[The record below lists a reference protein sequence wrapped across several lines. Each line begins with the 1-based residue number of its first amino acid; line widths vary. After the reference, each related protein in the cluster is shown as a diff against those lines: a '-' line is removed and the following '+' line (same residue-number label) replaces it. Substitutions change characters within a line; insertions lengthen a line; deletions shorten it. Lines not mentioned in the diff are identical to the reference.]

1 MKTILFVIPSF
12 GGGGAERVLVNLVNN
27 LDKTKYKVFVQTLF
41 DVGVNKR
48 YLDSEIEYIP
58 GLKKQ
63 FPGNVFFMKLFTPK
77 ALYHLLVREKYDI
90 IVSYLE
96 GPAARIISGCPYE
109 DTKLISW
116 IHVEQHTKK
125 VASYSFRSE
134 REAETCYN
142 RFDRTICVADSVL
155 QDFTSLFHIV
165 KPCMVLYN
173 TNEDDRIRELGEE
186 PVEDIT
192 YSNEINV
199 CSVGRLRS
207 EKGYDRL
214 ITVHKQLLD
223 AGIKH
228 HMYIL
233 GTGAQESKLKAKV
246 AELSVSDSF
255 HFLGFRD
262 NPYKYVSK
270 ADLFVCSSRR
280 EGFSTAVTEALIL
293 GVPVVSTCC
302 SGAYELLGKNNE
314 YGIVTENSEQGIYD
328 GMFQMLSTEGLLC
341 HYKNKAKERGK
352 YFSKE
357 NTVRAVEEM
366 FDRL

>member
-1 MKTILFVIPSF
+1 MKTILFLIPSL
-12 GGGGAERVLVNLVNN
+12 GGGGAERVLINLANS
-27 LDKTKYKVFVQTLF
+27 LDKTKYKVSVQTLF
-41 DVGVNKR
+41 DVGVNR
-48 YLDSEIEYIP
+48 QYLGKDIEYIP

-63 FPGNVFFMKLFTPK
+63 FSGNVLLMKLLSPRQ
-77 ALYHLLVREKYDI
+77 LYRIIIRKHYDI

-96 GPAARIISGCPYE
+96 GSTARIVSGCPYE
-109 DTKLISW
+109 DTKLVSW
-116 IHVEQHTKK
+116 IHVEQHTKR

-134 REAETCYN
+134 REAEICYN
-142 RFDRTICVADSVL
+142 RFDRIVCVADSVL

-186 PVEDIT
+186 PVEDIS

-228 HMYIL
+228 HVYVL
-233 GTGAQESKLKAKV
+233 GTGDQESKLKAKV

-302 SGAYELLGKNNE
+302 SGAYELLGKSNE
-314 YGIVTENSEQGIYD
+314 YGIVTENSKQGIYD
-328 GMFQMLSTEGLLC
+328 GMYQMLSTKELLC

-352 YFSKE
+352 LFSKE

-366 FDRL
+366 FDKL